1 MGGAGGGG
9 DRHPRAEPWQG
20 APRLLASVQTRPAH
34 TARVWS
40 RQRSSVAGG
49 TQPSLPAWT
58 LQVWTEPRRPF
69 PPAWP
74 AAQPLFATSPGFCRF
89 LAGFWV
95 GTEMQLL
102 RLALH
107 LGAGSPKPGAPVSR
121 GSHEGWF
128 LGKSVPCPARASWAW
143 GAGGPGE
150 GEGPFLAGRA
160 LRTCGVCQFALYVLS
175 SDQPGTP
182 DPQHPET

>member
-49 TQPSLPAWT
+49 TQPSLPRMDTPGVDGA
-58 LQVWTEPRRPF
+58 
-69 PPAWP
+69 PPALPSRLGLQLSPSPHPP
-74 AAQPLFATSPGFCRF
+74 ASGRF

-107 LGAGSPKPGAPVSR
+107 LG
-121 GSHEGWF
+121 
-128 LGKSVPCPARASWAW
+128 
-143 GAGGPGE
+143 
-150 GEGPFLAGRA
+150 GR
-160 LRTCGVCQFALYVLS
+160 QS
-175 SDQPGTP
+175 
-182 DPQHPET
+182 